1 MRGTETGVS
10 EAAAA
15 DRGLGRDVAGTCD
28 ATKLTLTVPSATTA
42 GTAKNTP
49 IVTLRDRRRKKSL
62 TGSPSQMTHKTDLS
76 GRSSPRV
83 VGRGKGPPRLG
94 PTNFS

>member
-10 EAAAA
+10 DAAAA

-42 GTAKNTP
+42 GTAKNIP
-49 IVTLRDRRRKKSL
+49 IVTLRDRLKIPHRLPISVTR
-62 TGSPSQMTHKTDLS
+62 KTDLS
-76 GRSSPRV
+76 GR
-83 VGRGKGPPRLG
+83 
-94 PTNFS
+94 